1 MEGVSFRSE
10 PVEPEPEPGVG
21 GNNVCIVIGAPTA
34 QTVLDLKAAFDRH
47 GKALTLFFEADLKTY
62 MAQAAKDSPNVYSID
77 EGLDRGGAGGNAIMD
92 TRSLLARHAKAVFR
106 FPSLPPMASKNSS
119 EPMPQ
124 HADGALEPRRL
135 THLHV
140 ETLAGKTITLPVEPS
155 DTIDAVKN
163 KIQDREGI
171 PPDAQRLICGG
182 KELWPGHTLSDC
194 GVRNEAKLHLALRLR
209 GGVGECVACA
219 GVGGSTFTS
228 MATVTLSSLWTSMAT
243 LPLPSVTSMATL
255 PLSSPWTCTAT
266 LAVGA
271 VTVGVLNHTNKL
283 RAAFRPYFKRLKP
296 GFDRLG
302 VSELDDIKLLT
313 DAEVDELVGMLKPV
327 EGRKFRSLIAAMR
340 ARDVDH
346 ATAPPAVVVAEA
358 VQQA

>member
-21 GNNVCIVIGAPTA
+21 GNNVCTCIVIGAPTA

-62 MAQAAKDSPNVYSID
+62 MAQAAKEMERI
-77 EGLDRGGAGGNAIMD
+77 
-92 TRSLLARHAKAVFR
+92 H
-106 FPSLPPMASKNSS
+106 PSLSVFPTPSRAKRRGSKY
-119 EPMPQ
+119 
-124 HADGALEPRRL
+124 HRRGDRRL

-140 ETLAGKTITLPVEPS
+140 ETLAGKTITLLVEPS

-171 PPDAQRLICGG
+171 PPGAQRLICGG
-182 KELWPGHTLSDC
+182 KELWPGRTLSDC
-194 GVRNEAKLHLALRLR
+194 GVRNEAKLYLALRLR

-219 GVGGSTFTS
+219 GVGGSALTS

-243 LPLPSVTSMATL
+243 LPLPSVTSMATCTL

-283 RAAFRPYFKRLKP
+283 RAAVRPYFGRLQP

>member
-1 MEGVSFRSE
+1 
-10 PVEPEPEPGVG
+10 
-21 GNNVCIVIGAPTA
+21 
-34 QTVLDLKAAFDRH
+34 
-47 GKALTLFFEADLKTY
+47 
-62 MAQAAKDSPNVYSID
+62 
-77 EGLDRGGAGGNAIMD
+77 
-92 TRSLLARHAKAVFR
+92 
-106 FPSLPPMASKNSS
+106 
-119 EPMPQ
+119 
-124 HADGALEPRRL
+124 
-135 THLHV
+135 
-140 ETLAGKTITLPVEPS
+140 
-155 DTIDAVKN
+155 
-163 KIQDREGI
+163 
-171 PPDAQRLICGG
+171 
-182 KELWPGHTLSDC
+182 
-194 GVRNEAKLHLALRLR
+194 
-209 GGVGECVACA
+209 
-219 GVGGSTFTS
+219 
-228 MATVTLSSLWTSMAT
+228 MAT
-243 LPLPSVTSMATL
+243 LPLPSVTSMATCTL

-283 RAAFRPYFKRLKP
+283 RAAVRPYFGRLQP